1 MLVIIYQQ
9 EVGIIVPNYHQTKI
23 PNFMFDNNLRLFEQK
38 KTHCYDINWVN
49 KNCDLKFIKFY
60 FSQS

>member
-1 MLVIIYQQ
+1 MIVIIYQQ
-9 EVGIIVPNYHQTKI
+9 EVEIVRNYHQTKI
-23 PNFMFDNNLRLFEQK
+23 PDFMFYNNLRLFDQK
-38 KTHCYDINWVN
+38 IHIAMIINWVN

>member
-1 MLVIIYQQ
+1 
-9 EVGIIVPNYHQTKI
+9 
-23 PNFMFDNNLRLFEQK
+23 MFYNNLRLFDQK
-38 KTHCYDINWVN
+38 RHIAMIISWVN